1 MKILDADKIEIRIE
15 KQKKIKILHGVFIVE
30 SKSLKRPKLY

>member
-15 KQKKIKILHGVFIVE
+15 KQNKTKNSSGVFIEVE
-30 SKSLKRPKLY
+30 KLMRPKQF